1 MNAAIPRR
9 QARELLKGVQD
20 GILVSFPS
28 DAVYYRGFFKRFGP
42 QLLQA
47 VIAALDPLM
56 TKAAERLDAVAEQSV
71 AYAQCGESIELACR
85 RQTQIRFSGS
95 CLEDSCTS
103 GPI

>member
-1 MNAAIPRR
+1 MNAAIQA

-56 TKAAERLDAVAEQSV
+56 TKAAERLDA
-71 AYAQCGESIELACR
+71 
-85 RQTQIRFSGS
+85 
-95 CLEDSCTS
+95 CLLYTS
-103 GPI
+103 STWSRS